1 MKNFIEGFGAQLA
14 QALEIA
20 NAAVITPKQT
30 DIRNIMVSGLGGSAF
45 GAEITKNYIA
55 AACSVPLTIGRE
67 YTIPAYVGKH
77 TLFIACSYSGNT
89 EETLSAFAMAE
100 AQGAEIVCITSG
112 GKLAEHAKAKG
123 YNCITIPGGY
133 PPRSAAGF
141 AVVQQLRMLEAYGLI
156 ADFRADLADAQ
167 NIIATFGEDD
177 HTAAKALAAS
187 LKGKFPVVYTSG
199 EMESVAI
206 RWRQQIEEN
215 SKQLISHHV
224 IPEMNHNELVGWH
237 FPTEIMPSMFAIF
250 LGGVMH
256 PRVAVRFELN
266 KKTIEKHTPN
276 TYILEPKGETHLGK
290 IFYHLHFGDW
300 VSLYLAYEN
309 DIDPNPVHVIDE
321 LKNALAK
328 V

>member
-1 MKNFIEGFGAQLA
+1 MKNFIESFGAQLA

-20 NAAVITPKQT
+20 NAATITPKQN
-30 DIRNIMVSGLGGSAF
+30 DIRNILVSGLGGSAF

-55 AACSVPLTIGRE
+55 TQSAVPLAISRE

-77 TLFIACSYSGNT
+77 TLFLACSYSGNT
-89 EETLSAFAMAE
+89 EETLSSLAMAE

-112 GKLAEHAKAKG
+112 GKLAEIAKEKG
-123 YNCITIPGGY
+123 YNCIIIPGGY

-141 AVVQQLRMLEAYGLI
+141 AVVQQLRVLEAYGII

-167 NIIATFGEDD
+167 SVVANFGDEDHAT
-177 HTAAKALAAS
+177 AKSLAAR
-187 LKGKFPVVYTSG
+187 LKGKFPIVYTSG

-215 SKQLISHHV
+215 SKQLMSYHI

-237 FPTEIMPSMFAIF
+237 FPVEMMPSMFAIF

-276 TYILEPKGETHLGK
+276 TYILEPKGATHLGK

-309 DIDPNPVHVIDE
+309 DIDPSPVYVIDE

-328 V
+328 I